1 MSTYTTLL
9 DIIILLV
16 LGVTIAFCWKLNN
29 KITELK
35 SNKSEMIDFVKSLDN
50 TIINAHKS
58 VVSLKE
64 ATQNASDERQK
75 YVKEGNEL
83 ANDLSFMIDS
93 GNRLINRMEK
103 AIETAKVLEVSVE
116 DKIEKLEKHKE
127 LPKKRSTTKKVSQSK
142 KIPLKQQTNS

>member
-1 MSTYTTLL
+1 MSTYTTIL

-16 LGVTIAFCWKLNN
+16 LGVTIVFCWKLNN

-64 ATQNASDERQK
+64 VTQNASDERQK

-93 GNRLINRMEK
+93 GNRLISRMEK
-103 AIETAKVLEVSVE
+103 AIETVKALEVSIE
-116 DKIEKLEKHKE
+116 EKLEEHKE
-127 LPKKRSTTKKVSQSK
+127 FLKKKPKNKKGVQNKNSAK
-142 KIPLKQQTNS
+142 TQTNT